1 MGAKLIVSNAIF
13 GVRRIP
19 DVSGDGHNNTGL
31 PIAHARNDA
40 LARGIVINGLV
51 IPIRPTTSTVP
62 LDWRRG
68 EPFAEHIKTF
78 GGPR

>member
-1 MGAKLIVSNAIF
+1 LGAKLIGSNAIF

-19 DVSGDGHNNTGL
+19 DLSGDGHNNTGL

-51 IPIRPTTSTVP
+51 GDTHQAHNFDRSARLAT
-62 LDWRRG
+62 R
-68 EPFAEHIKTF
+68 
-78 GGPR
+78 